1 MSKNANFWRKYEI
14 LLPRKNLPIWDPNLP
29 LRNPKSPYLALRKNH
44 MYDTTYICAQRLYP
58 SSSSLV
64 VPFQV
69 SNVGDQIFV
78 RQILIM
84 MFPRRFATRLLC
96 LLHCTRN
103 IIKLPQPSQSCTCK
117 SAHWNKNSD
126 WSDFFVSIRVFPSKV
141 LGSRERFGP
150 AVIYFFIFNSAGHEI
165 SNAHRYKISRISV
178 SFFFSRMLFFLFL
191 SFFLYALTSVG
202 HQTGLGMRGQKGI
215 NGNKR
220 SEQIRKKSSCSK
232 MLKYQLTSVSRK
244 NFMLRLVGHGI
255 SFITWGPGCQ
265 EIPFYI
271 EHCKRLF

>member
-1 MSKNANFWRKYEI
+1 MSSRRRFSVQGNDSA
-14 LLPRKNLPIWDPNLP
+14 P
-29 LRNPKSPYLALRKNH
+29 
-44 MYDTTYICAQRLYP
+44 RLYIF
-58 SSSSLV
+58 SYSTQLGMK
-64 VPFQV
+64 FQM
-69 SNVGDQIFV
+69 
-78 RQILIM
+78 LIG
-84 MFPRRFATRLLC
+84 
-96 LLHCTRN
+96 
-103 IIKLPQPSQSCTCK
+103 IKY
-117 SAHWNKNSD
+117 
-126 WSDFFVSIRVFPSKV
+126 
-141 LGSRERFGP
+141 REFQ
-150 AVIYFFIFNSAGHEI
+150 
-165 SNAHRYKISRISV
+165 
-178 SFFFSRMLFFLFL
+178 FFFSRMLFFLFL